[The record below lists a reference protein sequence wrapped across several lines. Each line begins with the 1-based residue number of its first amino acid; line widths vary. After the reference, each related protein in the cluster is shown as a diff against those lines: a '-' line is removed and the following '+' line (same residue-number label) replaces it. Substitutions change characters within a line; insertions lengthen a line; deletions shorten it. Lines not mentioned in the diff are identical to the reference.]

1 MDSALNI
8 LFRLLIILPM
18 QRNIASFY
26 KTEALQL
33 NEFGQKAA
41 YDSNTNC
48 AVIAG
53 PGSGKTKTLVLK
65 VAKILDEEIDD
76 YQKVACITYS
86 RQCCRELQQR
96 FKKIGISL
104 SENLYVGTVHSFCL
118 SQIVSPLAHLVKSEL
133 PATYSIANEKQRNDS
148 FESAK
153 SRIGEAAKYCSFAT
167 MTNYRMSYLE
177 RDETFNSNDILY
189 ANLVTNYEQ
198 FLRSNSLVDFDD
210 LILITRKMIKDY
222 AWIRDILKAK
232 FPIIV
237 IDEYQDLGKP
247 LHEIVLLLV
256 EHGVKVIA
264 VGDVDQSIYGFTG
277 AHPELLLSLSERSDF
292 EKVEMKLNYRSA
304 QNIVNLSDGF
314 VGAKKG
320 VVAHNK
326 NRVATIDYHLCPN
339 GLEEQADEALK
350 KALACVDLLES
361 RTLSDVAILYPDAKA
376 GDIVAQKATERG
388 LFYSRIDNN
397 APYRKNPMTNFI
409 EDCASW
415 ITFDWKEQDKSIY
428 LNDLIKSFTV
438 LTRNFIEDIDS
449 AVLNFV
455 KFLWSSKN
463 ISHLITAEAF
473 VSKLITEHFSVFVD
487 ELKTKD
493 DFSEVLKMQSSLKD
507 DGELHNINLQMLG
520 DNRDKSNKLNLI
532 TYHSSKGCEYDVV
545 IAIGLDN
552 GVFPR
557 LVYDFT
563 SYQWCYPADKELQ
576 EKRRLFFVALTR
588 AKYDVHFLKSEYF
601 LTSKGAKKYYG
612 QSVFLDELDTK
623 LNS

>member
-1 MDSALNI
+1 
-8 LFRLLIILPM
+8 M
-18 QRNIASFY
+18 QRNVASFY
-26 KTEALQL
+26 KSEALQL
-33 NEFGQKAA
+33 NRFGQKAA
-41 YDSNTNC
+41 FDSKSNC

-53 PGSGKTKTLVLK
+53 PGSGKTKTLILK
-65 VAKILDEEIDD
+65 VAKILDEEIND

-96 FKKIGISL
+96 FKKIGL
-104 SENLYVGTVHSFCL
+104 SANDNLYVGTVHSFCL
-118 SQIVSPLAHLVKSEL
+118 SQIVSPLAHLVESEL

-153 SRIGEAAKYCSFAT
+153 NHIGEAAKYCSFAT

-177 RDETFNSNDILY
+177 RDESFNSNDILY
-189 ANLVTNYEQ
+189 ANLVTNYERS
-198 FLRSNSLVDFDD
+198 LRSSSLVDFDD
-210 LILITRKMIKDY
+210 LILITRNMIKDY

-256 EHGVKVIA
+256 EHGIKIIA

-277 AHPELLLSLSERSDF
+277 AHPELLLSLGERSDF
-292 EKVEMKLNYRSA
+292 EKIEMKLNYRSA

-314 VGAKKG
+314 VGAHKG
-320 VVAHNK
+320 VIAHNQD
-326 NRVATIDYHLCPN
+326 RVATIDYHLCPS
-339 GLEEQADEALK
+339 GLEEQVDEALK
-350 KALACVDLLES
+350 KALSCLDLLEN
-361 RTLSDVAILYPDAKA
+361 RTLSDVAILYPDAKT
-376 GDIVAQKATERG
+376 GDIVAQKASEMG

-397 APYRKNPMTNFI
+397 APYRKNPMTSFV

-415 ITFDWKEQDKSIY
+415 ITFDWKEENKNIY
-428 LNDLIKSFTV
+428 LNELIKSFTV

-449 AVLNFV
+449 AVLDFV
-455 KFLWSSKN
+455 KFLWSSKK
-463 ISHLITAEAF
+463 ISNLITAEAF
-473 VSKLITEHFSVFVD
+473 VSKMISVHFSMFID
-487 ELKTKD
+487 EPKTKD
-493 DFSEVLKMQSSLKD
+493 DFSEVLKMQSSLKNN
-507 DGELHNINLQMLG
+507 GPLHNINLQMLG

-563 SYQWCYPADKELQ
+563 SYQWFYPADKELQ

-588 AKYDVHFLKSEYF
+588 AKYDVHFFKSEYF
-601 LTSKGAKKYYG
+601 LTSRGDKKYYG
-612 QSVFLDELDTK
+612 QSVFLDELVQK
-623 LNS
+623 INA